1 MRAATMLAA
10 VNAFKETGLYPVN
23 RNIFTDADFCPS
35 STTERLRQ
43 PTSSQSLDTDVQQAP
58 SSDAEVQQVQ
68 PVQSS
73 DAEVQQAQCSMLE
86 ALSTPRHA
94 VLCQPK
100 RLLPLSSI
108 SPLPVCQKQTIA
120 GKRRARGET
129 VVLTSSLYKAKLHG
143 TKSQN
148 KNGCK
153 ETQKRKRL
161 NCK

>member
-1 MRAATMLAA
+1 MLS
-10 VNAFKETGLYPVN
+10 FKKTGLYPVN

-35 STTERLRQ
+35 STTERLMQ
-43 PTSSQSLDTDVQQAP
+43 PTSS
-58 SSDAEVQQVQ
+58 
-68 PVQSS
+68 QSS

-86 ALSTPRHA
+86 PLSTPRHA

-100 RLLPLSSI
+100 RLVPLSSI
-108 SPLPVCQKQTIA
+108 SPLPVCHKETIV

-148 KNGCK
+148 TNCCK
-153 ETQKRKRL
+153 ETQKRKKDSIAR
-161 NCK
+161 NVTQPKKQKKSCC